1 MDTRQNAH
9 NNNFVYITY
18 LSNDRDYKGVLLLH
32 FNLKKYNHKY
42 NLECIILEGVSTKVK
57 SILEKS
63 NIKTHFFCFK
73 NILSEF
79 NINEHYSKH
88 LISKHYYGKYLI
100 FRLTQYTKIVYL
112 DTDLLI
118 KKNIDELF
126 DYDTSETMY
135 MTYDLAINS
144 GNLYFKKK
152 QFNSGVIVLEPSI
165 HTYTNL
171 YTGLCNYEQNILG
184 QEATDQTIMNYL
196 NENGAINVKHLPFKY
211 NYVSCLGETEKAL
224 VTDIV
229 IVHFILQPKP
239 WNIVDFDEN
248 VLVMNIYSNSKSF
261 FSEWLEL
268 YFTMVKDLLEQMTSR
283 NVFLSF
289 DKKYLVDYSSA
300 DSEKTEIVSL

>member
-1 MDTRQNAH
+1 
-9 NNNFVYITY
+9 
-18 LSNDRDYKGVLLLH
+18 
-32 FNLKKYNHKY
+32 
-42 NLECIILEGVSTKVK
+42 
-57 SILEKS
+57 
-63 NIKTHFFCFK
+63 
-73 NILSEF
+73 
-79 NINEHYSKH
+79 
-88 LISKHYYGKYLI
+88 
-100 FRLTQYTKIVYL
+100 VYL

-126 DYDTSETMY
+126 DYDTSESMY

-171 YTGLCNYEQNILG
+171 YTGLYNYEKNVIN

-196 NENGAINVKHLPFKY
+196 NENGTINVRHLQFKY
-211 NYVSCLGETEKAL
+211 NYICSLGESEKAL
-224 VTDIV
+224 VSDIV

-248 VLVMNIYSNSKSF
+248 VLSMNIYSNGKHF

-268 YFTMVKDLLEQMTSR
+268 YFSMVKDLLEQMTVH

-289 DKKYLVDYSSA
+289 GKKYLVNYSSA
-300 DSEKTEIVSL
+300 DTEKTEIVSL